1 MENALYCVSVS
12 LMTLVDEAISAQNLL
27 HLLEYLDKILEIY
40 GATRKNERIAT
51 IALFHSLFPLGS
63 ICDASHTK
71 FLLKEMIAMRNVN
84 IETEIYNKIFKGPPL
99 GRKKTEL
106 DLFFLNVPTV
116 LGHPSEG
123 KINFYVEIEM
133 GEDVSSE
140 MQHLPRLRRYFKDKG
155 LEVYPMLVCKEY
167 KGWDDEFNIP
177 ILNIE
182 DLEKMVELI
191 SARTLDDIP
200 GVAYEWAATSLQILN
215 YVALNREVDFN
226 KMINYKSGLWDSC
239 PNLRQHS
246 LNKLIE
252 GKISSEDYEDFQEF
266 RNRMMSIYTKMIEKG
281 LLIRDEKGGCELST
295 DGRDILG
302 CYHSFKGK

>member
-1 MENALYCVSVS
+1 
-12 LMTLVDEAISAQNLL
+12 MTLVDEAISAENLL
-27 HLLEYLDKILEIY
+27 QLLEYLDRILEIY

-63 ICDASHTK
+63 IYDADHTRS
-71 FLLKEMIAMRNVN
+71 LLDRMIVMRNVN
-84 IETEIYNKIFKGPPL
+84 IDTEIYNKIFKGPPL

-140 MQHLPRLRRYFKDKG
+140 MQHLPRLRRYFKDKE
-155 LEVYPMLVCKEY
+155 LEIYPILIHKEY
-167 KGWDDEFNIP
+167 KGWDEEFNIP

-182 DLEKMVELI
+182 DLKKMVELI
-191 SARTLDDIP
+191 QIRSLADIP
-200 GVAYEWAATSLQILN
+200 GVAYEWAATSLQILQ
-215 YVALNREVDFN
+215 YVTSNREVDFN

-239 PNLRQHS
+239 PDIRQRNF
-246 LNKLIE
+246 NKLIE
-252 GKISSEDYEDFQEF
+252 GKISSEDYEDFSEF
-266 RNRMMSIYTKMIEKG
+266 RNRMMSISSKMVEKG
-281 LLIRDEKGGCELST
+281 LLNRDAKGRCELSI

-302 CYHSFKGK
+302 CSRYIRLLL

>member
-1 MENALYCVSVS
+1 
-12 LMTLVDEAISAQNLL
+12 MTLMDEAISAENLL
-27 HLLEYLDKILEIY
+27 QLLEYLDRILEIY

-63 ICDASHTK
+63 IYDASHTRS
-71 FLLKEMIAMRNVN
+71 LLDRMIVMRNVN
-84 IETEIYNKIFKGPPL
+84 IDTEIYNKIFKGPPL

-106 DLFFLNVPTV
+106 DLFFLNIPTV

-140 MQHLPRLRRYFKDKG
+140 MQHLPRLRRYFKDKE
-155 LEVYPMLVCKEY
+155 LEIYPILIHKEY
-167 KGWDDEFNIP
+167 KGWDEEFNIP

-182 DLEKMVELI
+182 DLKKMVELI
-191 SARTLDDIP
+191 QIRSLADIP
-200 GVAYEWAATSLQILN
+200 GVAYEWAATSLQILQ
-215 YVALNREVDFN
+215 YVTSNREVDFN

-239 PNLRQHS
+239 PDIRQHNF
-246 LNKLIE
+246 NKLIE
-252 GKISSEDYEDFQEF
+252 GKISSEDYEDFSEF
-266 RNRMMSIYTKMIEKG
+266 RNRMMSISSKMVEKG
-281 LLIRDEKGGCELST
+281 LLNRDAKGRCELSI

-302 CYHSFKGK
+302 CYYSCKEK